1 MNKRKLEENLKS
13 QNGKQ
18 TVKNMKRG
26 AGDYLL
32 FEYENYHQVKAR
44 HSNNKQHDNV
54 DCTINFVFCLQSGE
68 TGLVRIKAS
77 EDNYGKNKD
86 GTYRKKNKG
95 DRLLFSELS
104 YLEILSNFCMECV
117 GWRLHSSLMFLMLLF
132 TKPNSEVSGWLYQT
146 KIQIAQIVYRS
157 NKKVRAS

>member
-44 HSNNKQHDNV
+44 HSNNK
-54 DCTINFVFCLQSGE
+54 
-68 TGLVRIKAS
+68 
-77 EDNYGKNKD
+77 
-86 GTYRKKNKG
+86 
-95 DRLLFSELS
+95 
-104 YLEILSNFCMECV
+104 
-117 GWRLHSSLMFLMLLF
+117 
-132 TKPNSEVSGWLYQT
+132 
-146 KIQIAQIVYRS
+146 
-157 NKKVRAS
+157 

>member
-95 DRLLFSELS
+95 DRFFFLTLL
-104 YLEILSNFCMECV
+104 YGDI
-117 GWRLHSSLMFLMLLF
+117 
-132 TKPNSEVSGWLYQT
+132 K
-146 KIQIAQIVYRS
+146 
-157 NKKVRAS
+157 